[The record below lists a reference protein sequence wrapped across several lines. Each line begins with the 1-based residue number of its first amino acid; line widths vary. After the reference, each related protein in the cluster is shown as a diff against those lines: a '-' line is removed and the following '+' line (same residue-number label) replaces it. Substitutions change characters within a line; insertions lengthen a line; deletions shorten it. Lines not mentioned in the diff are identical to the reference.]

1 MGALT
6 VRLLARHY
14 LHGLGVA
21 LQMKLALF
29 DGDKTIGGAKFAVH
43 SGNTSLLLD
52 FGLNFSKFGRLFGEF
67 LQPRGCRGLHD
78 LWHTGLIPP
87 FSGAYRKD
95 LFPADFRPSEALKF
109 APDAVVVSHAHLDHM
124 GLLGAI
130 RTDIPIACSTTTAMI
145 MKSLQ
150 DTGQS
155 VSHQEYAYA
164 VPRIANGSSST
175 IKSCSYTTP
184 AISRPLMTLDSCPEE
199 AARFWSMSHNG
210 RFIGSGNVTPEVSS
224 IGSFS
229 IKSFP
234 VDHSVPGCVAVEVRD
249 ESTHLIYTGDL
260 RTHGSRGADT
270 SSFIDRLEADPPDV
284 LIVEGTRIGRASDRV
299 VTEREVAERAFEIV
313 RASAGR
319 LVIADFGGRHMERLA
334 SFATV
339 ASQLDRRLLISTKD
353 AHLLEAI
360 ALVDSDYDLL
370 GERRVG
376 IYADPR
382 AVEQK
387 WEQRIR
393 SVFKELLVY
402 PAEVTVD
409 PGFYVLAFSVWDMPE
424 MLDLACDSGV
434 YIYSSSEAY
443 GEDSRLQLYQLWNW
457 ICQLRMELHG
467 FTWEGGETGK
477 PIFTPGLNAS
487 GHIDENSLRELLL
500 RVQPAVV
507 VPVHTERPEWFE
519 HVLMGTRS
527 RVAHADARGRVLLV

>member
-1 MGALT
+1 
-6 VRLLARHY
+6 
-14 LHGLGVA
+14 
-21 LQMKLALF
+21 MKLVLF
-29 DGDKTIGGAKFAVH
+29 DGHKTVGGAKFGVQSADCR
-43 SGNTSLLLD
+43 LLLD
-52 FGLNFSKFGRLFGEF
+52 FGLNFSSFGRLFGEF

-87 FSGAYRKD
+87 FSGAYRQD
-95 LFPADFRPSEALKF
+95 LFPADFRSAEALKF
-109 APDAVVVSHAHLDHM
+109 SPDAVVVSHAHLDHM

-130 RTDIPIACSTTTAMI
+130 REDIPIACSSTTAMI

-155 VSHQEYAYA
+155 VCHQEYAYA

-175 IKSCSYTTP
+175 IKSSSYTTP
-184 AISRPLMTLDSCPEE
+184 AISRPLLTLDVCPEE
-199 AARFWSMSHNG
+199 ARRFWSTSHNG
-210 RFIGSGNVTPEVSS
+210 RSIASGNVTSEVSS

-229 IKSFP
+229 IESFP

-249 ESTHLIYTGDL
+249 EATRLIYTGDL

-270 SSFIDRLEADPPDV
+270 SSFIDRLEAGPPDV

-313 RASAGR
+313 KASEGR
-319 LVIADFGGRHMERLA
+319 LVIADFGGRQMERLS

-339 ASQLDRRLLISTKD
+339 AAELGRRLLISTKD

-360 ALVDSDYDLL
+360 ALIDSDYDLL
-370 GERRVG
+370 KRRRVG

-382 AVEQK
+382 AMEQK

-393 SVFKELLVY
+393 TVCKDLLVH
-402 PAEVTVD
+402 PAEVGED
-409 PGFYVLAFSVWDMPE
+409 PGAHMLAFSVWDMPE
-424 MLDLACDSGV
+424 MLDLSCDSAV

-467 FTWEGGETGK
+467 FRWEGGETGK
-477 PIFTPGLNAS
+477 PIFTGGLNSS
-487 GHIDENSLRELLL
+487 GHIDQASLQEMLLQ
-500 RVQPAVV
+500 VQAPIV
-507 VPVHTERPEWFE
+507 VPVHTEHPEWFE
-519 HVLMGTRS
+519 ELLRGTRS
-527 RVAHADARGRVLLV
+527 RVARTDERGRVSLA